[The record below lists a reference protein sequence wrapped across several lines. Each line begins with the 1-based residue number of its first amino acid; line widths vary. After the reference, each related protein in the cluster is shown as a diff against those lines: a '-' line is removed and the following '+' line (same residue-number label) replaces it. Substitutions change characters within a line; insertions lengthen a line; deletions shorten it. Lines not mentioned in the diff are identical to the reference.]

1 MKNAV
6 IFVVLGAGAMVGFLS
21 PPPGDSMNSIASTG
35 DASVSAAQ
43 RAEAQLAVAQNQFM
57 GGDVSLERN
66 ADGHF
71 YADVTVDG
79 TTVNMLVDTGASV
92 IALTGEDAEAM
103 GLYWDSATVRPV
115 AQGASGP
122 VYGVPVTLE
131 RVSVGQLEVGN
142 VEAVVVP
149 EGLGVSLLGQS
160 FLSKIERVEMD
171 QHAMHLGS

>member
-1 MKNAV
+1 MKNGA
-6 IFVVLGAGAMVGFLS
+6 ILLVLGAGAMVGWFA
-21 PPPGDSMNSIASTG
+21 PPGDSLNGVPGGSSP
-35 DASVSAAQ
+35 VSASQ
-43 RAEAQLAVAQNQFM
+43 RPESRLSLAQNQFM
-57 GGDVSLERN
+57 GGEVALERD

-103 GLYWDSATVRPV
+103 GIYWDSSKVRPI
-115 AQGASGP
+115 AQGASGA

-131 RVSVGQLEVGN
+131 RVAVGQLEVGN

-149 EGLGVSLLGQS
+149 DGLGISLLGQS
-160 FLSKIERVEMD
+160 FLGQVERVEMD
-171 QHAMHLGS
+171 QHKMVLGG

>member
-1 MKNAV
+1 MKNGA
-6 IFVVLGAGAMVGFLS
+6 IFLVLGAGAMVGWFS
-21 PPPGDSMNSIASTG
+21 PPGDSMNAVSSGGGSSIST
-35 DASVSAAQ
+35 SERVES
-43 RAEAQLAVAQNQFM
+43 RLAVAQNQFM
-57 GGDVSLERN
+57 GGEVALERD

-103 GLYWDSATVRPV
+103 GIYWDSAKVRAV
-115 AQGASGP
+115 AEGASGA

-131 RVSVGQLEVGN
+131 RVSIGQMEVAN

-149 EGLGVSLLGQS
+149 EGLGISLLGQS
-160 FLSKIERVEMD
+160 FLSQIERVEMD
-171 QHAMHLGS
+171 QHTMHLGS